1 MSDDSELQLKRLPR
15 FKPRS
20 GLVVMYASVR
30 ALFFR
35 ELQTRFG
42 HYRIG
47 YVWALLEPVLSVIF
61 MLILF
66 GAIVKRVLPGIEY
79 PVFLINGILPFFVFR
94 KSVTQA
100 LGAIEANAG
109 LLSYRNVKP
118 IDIIIARSGLEFL
131 LYFVCYVFL
140 SLVLV
145 WIGYEIS
152 LSHIPYLLFCWL
164 GLLLF
169 SFGVASCFLV
179 VGSWSREVNK
189 VITPFFILL
198 YFMSGALFPLHRV
211 PEQYLV
217 YFLWNPLAHIFELM
231 RHSVA
236 PSYSTVPGVS
246 MSYFLVCTIF
256 VLFLGLALNQAFHER
271 MLTRK

>member
-1 MSDDSELQLKRLPR
+1 MSDDSEFQLKRLPR

-217 YFLWNPLAHIFELM
+217 YFLWNPLAHLFELM

-236 PSYSTVPGVS
+236 PSYSALPGVS

-256 VLFLGLALNQAFHER
+256 VLFLGLALNQVFHER